1 MLESGEAGKSV
12 GENDDLFGSIQK
24 LKLHPN
30 TTVTILK
37 PLKDYYG
44 MPIMVELVNEELEE
58 HRTISKDLY
67 DLL

>member
-1 MLESGEAGKSV
+1 MLESGEAEKSAE
-12 GENDDLFGSIQK
+12 GNDNLFESIQK

>member
-1 MLESGEAGKSV
+1 MLESGEVEKSAD
-12 GENDDLFGSIQK
+12 GNDNLFEALQK
-24 LKLHPN
+24 LKVHKA
-30 TTVTILK
+30 TVVTQLK

-44 MPIMVELVNEELEE
+44 MPIMVELVNDELDE